1 MRIEELDARW
11 HELSED
17 VITSMKEWRV
27 QHPKATFREIE
38 AAVDERLSR
47 VRARMLEDAALLS
60 RATEAQAEAPETPLH
75 CPACGTALQ
84 ARGKQSRELVTQHDQ
99 PIHLER
105 EYAVCPRCGRGFFPP
120 R

>member
-11 HELSED
+11 HELTEA
-17 VITSMKEWRV
+17 VITGIKEWRL

-47 VRARMLEDAALLS
+47 VRARMLQDAALLS
-60 RATEAQAEAPETPLH
+60 RATEAQAEETETPLP
-75 CPACGTALQ
+75 CLACGTPLQ
-84 ARGKQSRELVTQHDQ
+84 GRGKQSRDLVTQHDQ
-99 PIHLER
+99 PIRLER
-105 EYAVCPRCGRGFFPP
+105 EYAVCPDCGRGFFPP